1 LKEDG
6 ALRTGADVLGVKP
19 QIVITYSSLLQRQK
33 ALAPTSRTHN
43 FVNFNEVLQE
53 IENNKTVRLCI
64 FKGFMMFLEH
74 LLQGMRVHVVFMV
87 ALEDHMQVVQ
97 VLHVFDPCVYICI
110 D

>member
-1 LKEDG
+1 
-6 ALRTGADVLGVKP
+6 
-19 QIVITYSSLLQRQK
+19 
-33 ALAPTSRTHN
+33 
-43 FVNFNEVLQE
+43 
-53 IENNKTVRLCI
+53 
-64 FKGFMMFLEH
+64 MMFLEH